1 MSTVAITPEL
11 SLQLQRT
18 VNEVGLSQGELKLLL
33 QPEVL
38 STIVP
43 LLAKRA
49 KIVPHNPFPVWD
61 EIEIEPTIVHGQDLV
76 SALEERGIRDNFF
89 SFDHLRSAL
98 HVGVRETVRY
108 ELFVVTLRDL
118 GLYQNTPY
126 QHVLKRAVSF
136 GLYDQTATPVL
147 IAELLLQGK
156 LAAKRE
162 QFKYRIPTSLAS
174 SSLFGTVS
182 FGVGNGF
189 TPEDPSDT
197 SLSLEE
203 PLFLAYPSHET
214 EDVAY
219 ETFIFSRLKRPVFQ

>member
-1 MSTVAITPEL
+1 MSTVTITPEL
-11 SLQLQRT
+11 SLQLQRA

-61 EIEIEPTIVHGQDLV
+61 EIEISPTIVHGQDLV
-76 SALEERGIRDNFF
+76 TALEELGIKDNFF
-89 SFDHLRSAL
+89 SYDHLRPVL
-98 HVGVRETVRY
+98 HVGVPETVRY
-108 ELFVVTLRDL
+108 ELFAVTLKDL

-126 QHVLKRAVSF
+126 QQVLKRAASF
-136 GLYDQTATPVL
+136 GIYDGTATPVL

-156 LAAKRE
+156 LASQRE
-162 QFKYRIPTSLAS
+162 KFKYRIPTTLVA
-174 SSLFGTVS
+174 SSLFGSVS

-189 TPEDPSDT
+189 IPEDPSDT

-203 PLFLAYPSHET
+203 PLFLAYPNHTT
-214 EDVAY
+214 EDVVY
-219 ETFIFSRLKRPVFQ
+219 ETLIFSRIKR